1 MNSTSSSAQNV
12 SRSHVTPELS
22 VIAARSSAR
31 CTVRPGSATE
41 VGEPAPDAGAACA
54 DGGDWSKSNSSVV
67 TPNSDASAYSVLT
80 EGRILP
86 VSIWEIRLGESSS
99 RRASSR
105 RPMPLRSR
113 TARIRVPSSD
123 GASRRLAG
131 TWSSSI
137 ASPAA
142 CLRLPVRARC
152 TAPHLAVDDRS
163 SDDQEALEDVL
174 PLLIEA
180 EERRRI
186 QDLHAEA
193 CPHERSDEGASPAEQ
208 ARAAE
213 DDGGDRGEGV
223 ARALP
228 RVADS
233 ELREQDDRAEER

>member
-41 VGEPAPDAGAACA
+41 VDESAPDAGAACA

-123 GASRRLAG
+123 GASRTVAG
-131 TWSSSI
+131 TWFSSI
-137 ASPAA
+137 APAT
-142 CLRLPVRARC
+142 CLRLTWRADR
-152 TAPHLAVDDRS
+152 TAPHLAVDYRS
-163 SDDQEALEDVL
+163 GHDQEAPEDVL
-174 PLLIEA
+174 PLLVEA
-180 EERRRI
+180 
-186 QDLHAEA
+186 
-193 CPHERSDEGASPAEQ
+193 
-208 ARAAE
+208 
-213 DDGGDRGEGV
+213 
-223 ARALP
+223 
-228 RVADS
+228 
-233 ELREQDDRAEER
+233 